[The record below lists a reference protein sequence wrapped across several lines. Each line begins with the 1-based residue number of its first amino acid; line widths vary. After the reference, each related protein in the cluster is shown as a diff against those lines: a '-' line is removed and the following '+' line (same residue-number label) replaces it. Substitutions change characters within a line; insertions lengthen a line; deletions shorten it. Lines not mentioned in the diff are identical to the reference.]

1 MKILVTGA
9 AGFVGSHLCEIL
21 ATNHEVVGLDNFNNY
36 YNPKLKEI
44 NAKAL
49 EQSKIKVIRADLAA
63 DQLDQVAADCE
74 VIFHLAA
81 QPGISATTPFDD
93 YLKNNIVATHRLV
106 QAATKNKSLKLF
118 ANIATSSIY
127 GQIATGTEEAE
138 PMPTSYYGAT
148 KLCAEQLALAEF
160 RERGFPA
167 CSLRLYSVY
176 GPRERPEKLF
186 PKLIKAILEDKDFPL
201 FEDSAAH
208 VRSFTYVKDAAEGI
222 ASVINH
228 IPAAKGEI
236 FHIGSGIEMT
246 TGEAI
251 QIVEKHLGRKA
262 RISKTPKR
270 PGDQLKTWANI
281 EKAKKI
287 LGYNPRTMPEEGL
300 KAEVEWY
307 AKEIHGRI

>member
-1 MKILVTGA
+1 
-9 AGFVGSHLCEIL
+9 
-21 ATNHEVVGLDNFNNY
+21 
-36 YNPKLKEI
+36 
-44 NAKAL
+44 
-49 EQSKIKVIRADLAA
+49 
-63 DQLDQVAADCE
+63 
-74 VIFHLAA
+74 
-81 QPGISATTPFDD
+81 
-93 YLKNNIVATHRLV
+93 
-106 QAATKNKSLKLF
+106 
-118 ANIATSSIY
+118 
-127 GQIATGTEEAE
+127 
-138 PMPTSYYGAT
+138 MPTSYYGAT

-186 PKLIKAILEDKDFPL
+186 PKLIKAILEDKAFPL

-222 ASVINH
+222 ASVVNH
-228 IPAAKGEI
+228 IDGSKGEI

-251 QIVEKHLGRKA
+251 KIVEKHLGRAAK
-262 RISKTPKR
+262 ISKTPKR

-287 LGYNPRTMPEEGL
+287 LGYNPRTMPEQGL
-300 KAEVEWY
+300 RAEVDWY
-307 AKEIHGRI
+307 VKEIHGRV